1 MAADLAPSAQSAK
14 GSCTGTCPFPRARV
28 WLVAC
33 PATFVFQPRL
43 SICVWSDSFRCTGS
57 HTMSPNMARE
67 TVAGA
72 REVVSLA
79 GRLRNNPDGKR

>member
-1 MAADLAPSAQSAK
+1 
-14 GSCTGTCPFPRARV
+14 
-28 WLVAC
+28 
-33 PATFVFQPRL
+33 
-43 SICVWSDSFRCTGS
+43 
-57 HTMSPNMARE
+57 MSPNMARE